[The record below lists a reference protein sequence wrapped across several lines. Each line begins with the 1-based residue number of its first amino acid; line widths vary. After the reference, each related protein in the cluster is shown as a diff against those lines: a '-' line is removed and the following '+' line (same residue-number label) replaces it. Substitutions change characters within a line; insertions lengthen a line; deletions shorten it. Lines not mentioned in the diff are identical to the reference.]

1 MFCGNQYNRPFI
13 AIPFLMKTMDQE
25 GGLFMKRTRQIFFL
39 FVFLSGLF
47 FFPKVAWPFQEKA
60 DQEVRLILRFGEKKW
75 SLDLREIGFDGID
88 PTTLNHDALM
98 KKIHETIE
106 KEVNRKPR
114 SAYYKNRK
122 VVPHQMG
129 RKVDRQ
135 EIKLWFDK
143 IHDYLNH
150 PVDLPVQWSKPA
162 LTTKELLQL
171 KQKKLGS
178 YTTYFNHRNVNRTH
192 NILLSAKTIDHQV
205 LMPGET
211 FSFNQVVGIRSKQRG
226 YRMAKVIVKGEYSE
240 GVGGGICQ
248 TSSTLFNS
256 VDKAGLDIIERISHS
271 RRVAYVPKNR
281 DATVSWGGPDFKFK
295 NSLSKPVLIE
305 ATVKKGRL
313 SINIY
318 APRNVRHFPRQVP
331 KPPGEKESI
340 EE

>member
-1 MFCGNQYNRPFI
+1 
-13 AIPFLMKTMDQE
+13 
-25 GGLFMKRTRQIFFL
+25 MKRARQILIL
-39 FVFLSGLF
+39 FIFLSGLF
-47 FFPKVAWPFQEKA
+47 CFPKTAWSFQGKKEP
-60 DQEVRLILRFGEKKW
+60 EVRLMLRLGEKNW

-106 KEVNRKPR
+106 KEVNREPQ
-114 SAYYKNRK
+114 SAHYKDRK
-122 VVPHQMG
+122 VVPHQLG
-129 RKVDRQ
+129 IKVDRQ
-135 EIKLWFDK
+135 EIKKWFDE
-143 IHDYLNH
+143 IHDYVNR
-150 PVDLPVQWSKPA
+150 PVDLPVQRFKPE

-171 KQKKLGS
+171 KQKRLGS
-178 YTTYFNHRNVNRTH
+178 YTTYFNHRNENRSH
-192 NILLSAKTIDHQV
+192 NILLSAKAIDHHV

-211 FSFNQVVGIRSKQRG
+211 FSFNKVVGIRSQKRG
-226 YRMAKVIVKGEYSE
+226 YRMAKIIVKGEYSE

-256 VDKAGLDIIERISHS
+256 VDKAGLDIVERISHS

-295 NSLSKPVLIE
+295 NSLNKPVLIE
-305 ATVKKGRL
+305 ATVQKGIL

-318 APRNVRHFPRQVP
+318 APHTVQHFPRQVP

-340 EE
+340 KEEV